1 MTDFHAGRAAYENA
15 KDATVDTGRY
25 IAGRVGAVAN
35 GDNRNAGM
43 RIGCDIAQADW
54 RSIGSIAWHDKT
66 FIVPAAAAFV
76 CIKHQKIRPDSQPTH
91 NSSCITPVEQ
101 AYASGKAVSSM
112 SSHSHAVSQ

>member
-43 RIGCDIAQADW
+43 RIGCSIAQADW

-66 FIVPAAAAFV
+66 FIVPAAALLSASN
-76 CIKHQKIRPDSQPTH
+76 IRKLGQTVNRHTTVLALPL
-91 NSSCITPVEQ
+91 
-101 AYASGKAVSSM
+101 
-112 SSHSHAVSQ
+112 